1 MNAMRTRIQ
10 GEFPMSQNET
20 VFNKINGTYLGRKL
34 KVYLAQSDL
43 EREKFKLYDV
53 GQSTLELIML
63 LKERDFWQQE
73 YNKAW

>member
-1 MNAMRTRIQ
+1 MRTRIE

-20 VFNKINGTYLGRKL
+20 VLNKFNGTYFGRKL

-43 EREKFKLYDV
+43 ESEKFKLHDV